1 MPETSPKT
9 AIDVTRTQAP
19 APRAPL
25 PDVWQSFRNE
35 MDRMFDDF
43 TGGGWFPSMRRFME
57 PMAGRGL
64 ASTFELKVPAVD
76 VGEDDKAYTITAEL
90 PGMTEKSIEVSVAD
104 GVLVL
109 KGEKH
114 QEKDEKTKNYHI
126 CERSYG
132 SFQRSFRLPDG
143 VDQDKIAAS
152 FNRGVLTVILPKTAE
167 AQKPSKKIEVK
178 AA

>member
-1 MPETSPKT
+1 MPDTQVNVS
-9 AIDVTRTQAP
+9 RTPVP
-19 APRAPL
+19 APQAPL
-25 PDVWQSFRNE
+25 PDIWQSFRNE

-43 TGGGWFPSMRRFME
+43 TGGTWFPSMRRFLE
-57 PMAGRGL
+57 PVSGRGL
-64 ASTFELKVPAVD
+64 GATVELKVPAVD
-76 VGEDDKAYTITAEL
+76 VSEDEKAYTITAEL

-114 QEKDEKTKNYHI
+114 QEKDERTRNYHI

-132 SFQRSFRLPDG
+132 AFQRSFRLPDG
-143 VDQDKIAAS
+143 VNQDKIAAT
-152 FNRGVLTVILPKTAE
+152 FNHGVLTVTLPKTAE

-178 AA
+178 TA